1 MKGDGI
7 LKGKSQA
14 IKSNRLGNAKKN
26 FWLYIMLIPSFVI
39 VCLFMYYPMYG
50 LIIAFK
56 DYVPAVGI
64 WESKFVGLKWIE
76 LMFRSPDFG
85 EIMYN
90 TVLIS
95 SLKII
100 GGTIFTVFV
109 AVLLNELTNG
119 ALKKSIQTLIY
130 FPSFVSWIVIGGVF
144 LTLLG
149 STGVINQALESFGL
163 APIGFLTDNNV
174 FPGTLVVTDIWK
186 SFGYGTIIYTAA
198 IASIDT
204 GLYEAIAIDGGGRLR
219 QIWHIVLPG
228 MRPTIVLIA
237 TLKLRDILNAGF
249 DQIIMLYNPQVYS
262 SGDVIDTYVY
272 RAGLLGAQF
281 SFGTAVGLFKG
292 IMGLILLFIAY
303 KAADK
308 LVHYKIF

>member
-1 MKGDGI
+1 MKEKLPA
-7 LKGKSQA
+7 LKKH
-14 IKSNRLGNAKKN
+14 RLSNAKKN
-26 FWLYIMLIPSFVI
+26 FWLYIMLIPSFVT

-64 WESKFVGLKWIE
+64 WESKFVGLKW
-76 LMFRSPDFG
+76 LKMMFSSPDFG
-85 EIMYN
+85 QIMYN
-90 TVLIS
+90 TIVIS
-95 SLKII
+95 GLKIVC
-100 GGTIFTVFV
+100 GTIFTVFV
-109 AVLLNELTNG
+109 ALLLNELSHG
-119 ALKKSIQTLIY
+119 ALKKGIQTLIY

-149 STGVINQALESFGL
+149 STGVINQTLEGL
-163 APIGFLTDNNV
+163 GMSTIGFLTDSKI
-174 FPGTLVVTDIWK
+174 FPGTLVITDIWK

-204 GLYEAIAIDGGGRLR
+204 GLFEAIAIDGGGRLR

-262 SGDVIDTYVY
+262 TGDVIDTYVY